1 VSTLCSKQS
10 PRAKTLVQRFA
21 RRLYLHQ
28 GYTVMWFLG
37 HKEPTEES
45 VYILKHKPTYV
56 VMDRT
61 NQPK

>member
-1 VSTLCSKQS
+1 MS
-10 PRAKTLVQRFA
+10 
-21 RRLYLHQ
+21 
-28 GYTVMWFLG
+28 FLRQ
-37 HKEPTEES
+37 KVPTEES